1 MILMPH
7 LDIGEVLAK
16 TVDFVLQLHDFLV
29 HSLQVVDLI
38 FNYGHPLLKLCNQAR
53 NIFISIKLTKF
64 QYRNNIVYQYAIE
77 LLMKG
82 DDQRFI

>member
-38 FNYGHPLLKLCNQAR
+38 FNYGHPLLKLCNQTE
-53 NIFISIKLTKF
+53 NILISFKLTNF
-64 QYRNNIVYQYAIE
+64 SMGIILYQYAIE

-82 DDQRFI
+82 GDQRFI